1 MDWRQVR
8 DRAKAIWGYD
18 QFRPPQGEIIACLL
32 AGKDALVVLPTG
44 GGKSLCFQLPA
55 LLQQGLT
62 LVVSPLVALM
72 ENQVQEL
79 QKYQLA
85 AASFH
90 SEVPR
95 GEQKKILYQ
104 LEKQQL
110 RLLYLSPE
118 SIFSTPIWERLIAPQ
133 LMINGLI
140 LDEAHCL
147 VQWGETF
154 RPAYRRLGVVRET
167 LLATKPEGGKM
178 AVAAFTATANPEAC
192 ETIKTCLRL
201 NAPTYFQ
208 QSPYR
213 PNLRL
218 KVKRVCTPAQR
229 KKQLL
234 NFIQP
239 RKQQAGLIYAR
250 SRSVTETLSNW
261 LKEKGY
267 NSAFY
272 HAGLSPAER
281 RQIEQQW
288 LTGTLQFVIAT
299 SAFGMGI
306 NKSNLRWVIHYQP
319 PLLLSEYVQEI
330 GRGGRDGK
338 IANALT
344 LVSEPTGLL
353 YPEDKQRKQY
363 FIQKLRQQYQ
373 KAQQLRK
380 QIPREGNTST
390 VEAMSPHGLITLSLL
405 HSLGELEWL
414 DPFYY
419 RLLPASK
426 RRESTPKLLTQPQ
439 QMEAYFRTRDCRWQF
454 LLRGFGFKQEA
465 ENFRCGNCDR
475 CLKII
480 STRKPQR

>member
-1 MDWRQVR
+1 MDWWQVR

-32 AGKDALVVLPTG
+32 QGKDALVVLPTG

-79 QKYQLA
+79 QQHQLA

-95 GEQKKILYQ
+95 GQQKKILQQ

-118 SIFSTPIWERLIAPQ
+118 SLFSPSIWERLIAPR

-154 RPAYRRLGVVRET
+154 RPAYRRLGGVRQA
-167 LLATKPEGGKM
+167 LLTEKPDSNPI
-178 AVAAFTATANPEAC
+178 AVAAFTATADPEAC
-192 ETIKTCLRL
+192 ETIESCLRL
-201 NAPTYFQ
+201 NTPTYFQ

-218 KVKRVCTPAQR
+218 KVKQVCTPAQR
-229 KKQLL
+229 KQQLL
-234 NFIQP
+234 KFIQP
-239 RKQQAGLIYAR
+239 QQAGLIYAR
-250 SRSVTETLSNW
+250 SRSVTETLSKW

-267 NSAFY
+267 QSAAY
-272 HAGLSPAER
+272 HAGLSATER
-281 RQIEQQW
+281 RYIEQQW
-288 LTGTLQFVIAT
+288 LTGNLQFVIAT

-306 NKSNLRWVIHYQP
+306 NKANLRWVIHYQP

-338 IANALT
+338 IAYALT

-353 YPEDKQRKQY
+353 YPEDKQRQRY

-380 QIPREGNTST
+380 QIPKEGNIRT
-390 VEAMSPHGLITLSLL
+390 VEAMSPQGLTTLSLL
-405 HSLGELEWL
+405 HSIGELEWL
-414 DPFYY
+414 NPFYY
-419 RLLPASK
+419 RLLPASEIK
-426 RRESTPKLLTQPQ
+426 QSTPKLLTQPRK
-439 QMEAYFRTRDCRWQF
+439 MEAYLRTQNCRWQF
-454 LLRGFGFKQEA
+454 LLREFGFKQEA

-475 CLKII
+475 CL
-480 STRKPQR
+480 SQM